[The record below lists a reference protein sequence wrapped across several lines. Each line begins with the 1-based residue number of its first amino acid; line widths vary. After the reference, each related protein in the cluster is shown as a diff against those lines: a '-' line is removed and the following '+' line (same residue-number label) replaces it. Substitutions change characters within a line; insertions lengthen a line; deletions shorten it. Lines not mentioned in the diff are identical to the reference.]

1 MIAASFTLPTT
12 RKPPTQGTDRRR
24 LHFFNATTKEYSSYV
39 YIHLSNEAINP
50 A

>member
-1 MIAASFTLPTT
+1 MIAASLILPT
-12 RKPPTQGTDRRR
+12 KSEPPTQGTGRRH

-39 YIHLSNEAINP
+39 HIHLFDQAIKP